1 MIQIDS
7 IYKIIDLL
15 EKYKDANEDNELLN
29 DIHIIDN
36 MIRDIY
42 TYNSQVVNDIK
53 NKYSEEL
60 NFLCNLEQKLRPLQ
74 VNYQTTQNTISQQLS
89 NLRHSLIRIQIKRL
103 LDRKGKKMLED
114 DLINNNNDNLFSK
127 LVEILND

>member
-1 MIQIDS
+1 MTQIES

-36 MIRDIY
+36 MIKGFSV
-42 TYNSQVVNDIK
+42 YNGQIVNDIK

-60 NFLCNLEQKLRPLQ
+60 NFLCNLEQKLRPSQ
-74 VNYQTTQNTISQQLS
+74 VNEETTKNTISQQLS
-89 NLRHSLIRIQIKRL
+89 NLRHSLVRIQIKRI

-114 DLINNNNDNLFSK
+114 DLINNNNDYLFSK